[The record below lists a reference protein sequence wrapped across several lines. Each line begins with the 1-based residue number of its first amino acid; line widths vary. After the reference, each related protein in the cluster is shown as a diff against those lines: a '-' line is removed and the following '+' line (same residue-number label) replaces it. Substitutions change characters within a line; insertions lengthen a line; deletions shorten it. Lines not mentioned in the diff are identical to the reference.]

1 MLVNMLLRNAL
12 RLCCKTF
19 AGAKVVIKNGICKYF
34 IKKRKKSPTPFQER
48 GMYARKE
55 MDIYFLVSVSGRT
68 LGR

>member
-1 MLVNMLLRNAL
+1 MQI
-12 RLCCKTF
+12 F
-19 AGAKVVIKNGICKYF
+19 Y
-34 IKKRKKSPTPFQER
+34 KKKKKSPTPFQER